1 MELTTTTLA
10 VFAIVAALG
19 IISVVGVN
27 ILLTLQEIDAVPP
40 PTKGCR
46 NSIAVNASQA
56 RCFHG

>member
-27 ILLTLQEIDAVPP
+27 ILLTLQEIDAAPP